1 MSNIIQNLSATIT
14 QFEKSIPDLIA
25 KVITDNQEF
34 IIDMNAESQL
44 YDKGINRF
52 GVDISDYAP
61 YSQITI
67 EIKRE
72 KGQPYNRVTLR
83 DEGAFESSFFIEFL
97 NDGFRISASDA
108 KAAALTRKYGDGIL
122 GLTDE
127 NLQVVIRDYIK
138 PFIFEQARKTILR
151 R

>member
-1 MSNIIQNLSATIT
+1 MSNIIQNLSATIA

-25 KVITDNQEF
+25 KVIVDNQEF

-61 YSQITI
+61 YSPITI

-83 DEGAFESSFFIEFL
+83 DEGKFESSFFIEFL

-108 KAAALTRKYGDGIL
+108 KTAALTRKYGDGIL

-127 NLQVVIRDYIK
+127 NLQVVIGDYIK